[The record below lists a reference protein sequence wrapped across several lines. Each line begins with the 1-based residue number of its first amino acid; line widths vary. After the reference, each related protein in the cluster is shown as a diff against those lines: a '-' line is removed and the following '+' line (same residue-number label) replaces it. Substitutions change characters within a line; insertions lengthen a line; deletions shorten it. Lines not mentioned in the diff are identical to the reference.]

1 MISQKARYAFKALI
15 LLASQPAGTT
25 LQIDSMA
32 RGGGIPRKFLEQIL
46 LELKARRLIDSR
58 RGRAG
63 GYFLVK
69 PAAEIMVGEVL
80 RAIDG
85 PIAPLSCLSR
95 TAYRRCADCRDEG
108 SCGLRRLLADA
119 YAATMR
125 VMDATSLA
133 KGVPELPPLP
143 KKEAVSGADLP
154 PPP

>member
-25 LQIDSMA
+25 LHIDSMA

-46 LELKARRLIDSR
+46 LELKAERLIDSR

-63 GYFLVK
+63 GYFLLR

-108 SCGLRRLLADA
+108 NCGLRRLLADA

-125 VMDATSLA
+125 IMDTTSLA
-133 KGVPELPPLP
+133 EGVTQAATLP
-143 KKEAVSGADLP
+143 KIEANPAADLP
-154 PPP
+154 APV